1 MHKEQIIIDGVEV
14 LKEKINMC
22 FILLLNKLETPE
34 TIEQTIYEHLDA
46 FVKEWNAQLA
56 RKTQIIDDVEE
67 VIKPYQE
74 QIELD
79 AFSLP
84 IAIESILERK
94 TQECEKLKKQL
105 MQKSEVDMFF
115 NTPIE
120 GWSNDPCGICPHK
133 AENEELKK
141 EIINKNEKI
150 KELRFS
156 VSDLTNRLCYLNAE
170 KSFRIVDLESSTKQ
184 RTARMITVS
193 ILINGQPL
201 YTRSAFRLEG
211 KQGEVCKYKCDDGSI
226 ITHNYDDGAVELGHK
241 LLNTIKELKR

>member
-1 MHKEQIIIDGVEV
+1 MTDKEKTIIDGVDVSGCEYV
-14 LKEKINMC
+14 CNTAFGNIGC
-22 FILLLNKLETPE
+22 KLPFNEEIHCCNIPNC
-34 TIEQTIYEHLDA
+34 Y
-46 FVKEWNAQLA
+46 FKQLA
-56 RKTQIIDDVEE
+56 HKTQIIDEVEE

-79 AFSLP
+79 ALSLP

-94 TQECEKLKKQL
+94 TQECEELKKQL

-170 KSFRIVDLESSTKQ
+170 KSFRIVDLEQ
-184 RTARMITVS
+184 ALDEI
-193 ILINGQPL
+193 
-201 YTRSAFRLEG
+201 E
-211 KQGEVCKYKCDDGSI
+211 
-226 ITHNYDDGAVELGHK
+226 
-241 LLNTIKELKR
+241 KELKEDIYCENQECGCDDFEECLKCTKEHILDIIIRAKGGKNDR